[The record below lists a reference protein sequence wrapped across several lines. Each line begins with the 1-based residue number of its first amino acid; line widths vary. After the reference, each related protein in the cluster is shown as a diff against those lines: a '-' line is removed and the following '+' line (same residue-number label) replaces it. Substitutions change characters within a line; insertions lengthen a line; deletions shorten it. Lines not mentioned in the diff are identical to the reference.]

1 MLHFRSLLVSDPPL
15 LREVFTTSVHQNAAG
30 HYTKEQLDAWAPSQ
44 YDAEEWE
51 QLLVRLQPFVV
62 EHDGLLVGF
71 ADLQPNGY
79 IDRFYVRGGWSR
91 RGIGTAML
99 DYILDLAW
107 DRSIPVLTAHVSLAA
122 QPLFL
127 HHGFVIVHHEDK
139 EVRGQVLK
147 RALMQRG

>member
-1 MLHFRSLLVSDPPL
+1 MQISDSPQ

-30 HYTKEQLDAWAPSQ
+30 HYTKAQLDAWAPAE

-51 QLLVRLQPFVV
+51 RLLVQLQPFIV
-62 EHDGLLVGF
+62 EQDGLIVGF

-79 IDRFYVRGGWSR
+79 IDRFYVRGGWSG

-127 HHGFVIVHHEDK
+127 SHGFEIVEHEEK
-139 EVRGQVLK
+139 EVRGQVLA
-147 RALMQRG
+147 RALMRKS